1 MIDSI
6 ALDLL
11 KVLKEILDRGCM
23 LPTFN
28 KGVTIFIPRFGDKFK
43 IVNWHPITL
52 LGNVFKVMAKVL
64 TWRLQEFL
72 P

>member
-28 KGVTIFIPRFGDKFK
+28 KGVIIFIPRFGDKFK
-43 IVNWHPITL
+43 IGIWRPITL
-52 LGNVFKVMAKVL
+52 LGNVYKVVAEVL

>member
-28 KGVTIFIPRFGDKFK
+28 KGVIIFIPRVGDKFK
-43 IVNWHPITL
+43 IGNWHPVTF
-52 LGNVFKVMAKVL
+52 LGNVYKVTVRVL
-64 TWRLQEFL
+64 TWRLQEFFT
-72 P
+72 